1 MRYDLTDF
9 EWSVIEPLLPMDRR
23 GPKLQNN
30 RQGLYGI
37 YRVLCAGAS
46 WRDLPERC
54 GPLHHRLQ
62 PLQSLAQGRHLGP
75 FDGCHC
81 VGARRQGADDRQLD
95 RAGTSH
101 ASGVKK
107 KSGVRR
113 VRKSRGGLTTK
124 IHARGDAKGRPV
136 RRLISPGNDHDLT
149 AAEALLEGFD
159 KRAIGIAD
167 KGYDADRVRTFFRE
181 QGAIPNIPNT
191 SKPEKKPSNSLRA
204 RNARLAAITSL
215 FRLLENSAPS
225 CLDLAHRIHAI
236 PMKKTE
242 QARVG

>member
-9 EWSVIEPLLPMDRR
+9 EWRVIVPLLPMDRR

-54 GPLHHRLQ
+54 GALHHRLQ

-107 KSGVRR
+107 R
-113 VRKSRGGLTTK
+113 VAFVVSVKAVVGSRRKST
-124 IHARGDAKGRPV
+124 
-136 RRLISPGNDHDLT
+136 
-149 AAEALLEGFD
+149 
-159 KRAIGIAD
+159 
-167 KGYDADRVRTFFRE
+167 
-181 QGAIPNIPNT
+181 
-191 SKPEKKPSNSLRA
+191 
-204 RNARLAAITSL
+204 LAATRKAGRS
-215 FRLLENSAPS
+215 
-225 CLDLAHRIHAI
+225 
-236 PMKKTE
+236 
-242 QARVG
+242 VV